1 MNSISQLKVEFLD
14 GVVVIL
20 LTALFCLTLI
30 LVIASRREPVSSE
43 NSTDTIEKLQN
54 RVGWLEMEIQ
64 RLSEENKKMLQEKKL
79 ECTSFQ
85 ILQKGDLFKPVK
97 NDRLLE
103 GKINLLHENQSLE
116 NALEE
121 LRMEK
126 ASLMNE
132 VEKLLMRLEEFSK

>member
-64 RLSEENKKMLQEKKL
+64 RLSEDNKKMLQEKNL

>member
-14 GVVVIL
+14 GVGVIL
-20 LTALFCLTLI
+20 LTALFFLTLI
-30 LVIASRREPVSSE
+30 LVIASRQEPVSSE
-43 NSTDTIEKLQN
+43 NSTDAIEKLQN

-79 ECTSFQ
+79 ECVSFQ

-97 NDRLLE
+97 NGHLLE
-103 GKINLLHENQSLE
+103 GTINFLLHENQSLE

-121 LRMEK
+121 LRME
-126 ASLMNE
+126 
-132 VEKLLMRLEEFSK
+132 